1 MPAYLSLLKT
11 HRRIVYGKTKSAIF
25 SINERFE
32 ESSREMVTEE
42 LLSMVPEN
50 VLEKDVPFAA
60 FPETWIE

>member
-1 MPAYLSLLKT
+1 MSESTRMMLGL
-11 HRRIVYGKTKSAIF
+11 AIDKKKEEWALAIQF
-25 SINERFE
+25 A